1 MLKLRIFASSD
12 MSLDIGET
20 LFNAVAEFLEFV
32 EVCDERVDFLM
43 NVARF
48 IDLFINRAIRIYDSN
63 GR

>member
-1 MLKLRIFASSD
+1 